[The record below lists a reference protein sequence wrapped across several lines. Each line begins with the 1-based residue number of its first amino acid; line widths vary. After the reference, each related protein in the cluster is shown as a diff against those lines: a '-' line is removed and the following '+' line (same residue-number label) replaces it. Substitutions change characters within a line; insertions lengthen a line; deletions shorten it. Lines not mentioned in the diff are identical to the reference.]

1 MSLYLEQVQ
10 RILKINQ
17 CGNITDNI
25 NNLLTIGVQVIVVL
39 FLLFNPAHCL
49 TPLKAIESN
58 SNNKQASYGKKGFN
72 LCCDGM
78 FCILFLDVSKD
89 ALLSCRLV
97 SIKPFNNKRFFF
109 SLLIDGKRVVKV

>member
-58 SNNKQASYGKKGFN
+58 SNNNKQA
-72 LCCDGM
+72 M
-78 FCILFLDVSKD
+78 E
-89 ALLSCRLV
+89 
-97 SIKPFNNKRFFF
+97 KRG
-109 SLLIDGKRVVKV
+109 LIYVVMECFVFYF